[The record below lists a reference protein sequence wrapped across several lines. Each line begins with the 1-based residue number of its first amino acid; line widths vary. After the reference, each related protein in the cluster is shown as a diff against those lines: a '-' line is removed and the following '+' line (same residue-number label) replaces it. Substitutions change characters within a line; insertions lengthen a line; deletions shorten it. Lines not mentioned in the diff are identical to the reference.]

1 MVTVHHPVVVH
12 HHQEKPKKM
21 LRKKKS
27 GARTSRGQLMC
38 LSDRISDNI
47 QNPTQKQA
55 SQKEGLGLKKIVFD
69 LEDTKEEV
77 CGKLTSSELDED
89 QYTIGFFQLKNCD
102 GFELLRYVSNCR
114 VLESIECT
122 VAIKTLK
129 TSIGQGII

>member
-1 MVTVHHPVVVH
+1 MQALGREDRSFFFLQDEVVIMVTIHYPVVVH
-12 HHQEKPKKM
+12 HHQEQPEKM

-27 GARTSRGQLMC
+27 GARTSRGQRMC

-77 CGKLTSSELDED
+77 CGK
-89 QYTIGFFQLKNCD
+89 
-102 GFELLRYVSNCR
+102 
-114 VLESIECT
+114 
-122 VAIKTLK
+122 
-129 TSIGQGII
+129 